1 MEIGLLTAPLRGKTL
16 DWIIEFAKKNGLTAL
31 EVVAG
36 PGGGH
41 LDTAKL
47 TAAKAKQIN
56 AALKK
61 AGVRISSLAYYDN
74 LLEPDKAGR
83 AATIKGMESVID
95 AAALLGID
103 VVCTLA
109 GFPMPG
115 KERTRTIAE
124 DFPGVFRPLA
134 KYAAKKK
141 IKIAFENYFATN
153 IRNLADWQQVFE
165 VVPDANVG
173 LNYDPSHLLWQ
184 GIDYLE
190 AVEVQ
195 GSHFPHPRQGRRDQ
209 TARAAVAR
217 QPGRRLVAIRD
228 PRLWRRELGRVYRAP
243 AQRGVQRGAEHR
255 ARGWRVRRGGG
266 VHRRAAVPGAV
277 RVAGFCR

>member
-1 MEIGLLTAPLRGKTL
+1 MAMEIGLLTAPLRGKTL
-16 DWIIEFAKKNGLTAL
+16 DWIIGFAKKSDITAL
-31 EVVAG
+31 EVMAG

-74 LLEPDKAGR
+74 LLEPDKARR
-83 AATIKGMESVID
+83 AATGKGMESVID

-115 KERTRTIAE
+115 KDRTKTIAE
-124 DFPGVFRPLA
+124 DLPGVMRPLA

-153 IRNLADWQQVFE
+153 IRNMADWQQVFE

-190 AVEVQ
+190 AVEQFKDRIFHTHAKDVEIKQ
-195 GSHFPHPRQGRRDQ
+195 H
-209 TARAAVAR
+209 AL
-217 QPGRRLVAIRD
+217 RRLGNQAGGWWRYVIPGYGD
-228 PRLWRRELGRVYRAP
+228 VNWGVYLSRLRSAGYNGVLSIEHEDGAFGVEEGFIAGQKYL
-243 AQRGVQRGAEHR
+243 AQFV
-255 ARGWRVRRGGG
+255 
-266 VHRRAAVPGAV
+266 
-277 RVAGFCR
+277 